1 MKSQNPAVATV
12 AAPAD
17 RDAVRAVVRKCV
29 AKVLERDEATIDGER
44 TLVDQGADSFNF
56 VELVVMLER
65 ELSVTIARRYGI
77 PDTQT
82 LETFVNAVF
91 ESRSGVDAEQ
101 TDN

>member
-1 MKSQNPAVATV
+1 MTPQNPAVATATT
-12 AAPAD
+12 AAE
-17 RDAVRAVVRKCV
+17 RDEVRAVVRKCV
-29 AKVLERDEATIDGER
+29 AKVLERDDAAIDGAR

-82 LETFVNAVF
+82 VETFVDAVF
-91 ESRSGVDAEQ
+91 ESRSGVDAEA
-101 TDN
+101 DR